1 MITVNADQSTILN
14 IIAIILIVF
23 LCIQG
28 FRKGLIRSILSLIG
42 TILSY
47 YLAWLISKSLAEY
60 FPIITNI
67 TIDSLPELITQ
78 SDLYQN
84 LIVNGIDRIIWFLI
98 MFFALRIILFVLDK
112 ILKQIHEIPGIH
124 MISGILGMLFGFI
137 ESVVWLVVLAIILE
151 TPLFNGG
158 KELVDNSILSPV
170 KEASTNAFSS
180 FTTPLTM
187 MDDISSLEENIDTFT
202 QDQLQQLQKY
212 LEESEGT
219 DVD

>member
-1 MITVNADQSTILN
+1 MITVNADQSMILN

-158 KELVDNSILSPV
+158 KELVDHSILSPV